1 MNDSQNP
8 KKPRHQDDDP
18 SDEGGLTALNPSP
31 PSALLPT
38 ATRDGQQFASYR
50 DSLMGESNGDT
61 MQEDEPFED
70 DDIEILEGD
79 EGFKLMDIENDYFLT
94 SFRSHEDYLI
104 VLANGPWMLFGYYLT
119 VEPWSPD
126 FSPPQ
131 PFPSKIVAWIR
142 LPGLSAMLYKRS
154 LIKEIDPVETTDMV
168 SPAPMQSL
176 ESKEA
181 TLAHGCYLRSG
192 NGVLSVCHNLLL
204 LDIMRGSL
212 WGLDSTPYRR
222 QQGKSSAGAK
232 QPRVMPVR
240 KPLTIDDFSII
251 CKVVPKASSSRT
263 TLGKSGSI
271 VLEKSRHSA
280 MVISKNSN
288 PNCPTMDVDLGLL
301 FACPNSLT
309 PGNCLILVQA
319 YQLARIWL
327 CCKLYK
333 MSQLLKGLCQL
344 QRKSL
349 TCLIDRWRAI
359 SNGFSEFLHNIAW
372 SIGNGNSIDIFNDT
386 WVPSLGL
393 LRDHTEDPS
402 LLSCG
407 VSLKDFVVENG
418 TWDCNALRD
427 LFPTS
432 AYSRLD
438 GSLWTPKQEIWPTIW
453 RMNIPQHIRL
463 FMWIAYQR
471 KLLRNVELCRRNML
485 ATPNCVGIALLQPYE
500 NFVASDLEFTVESFV
515 CVISL
520 LNRSITGDS
529 HYHGCVTASNL
540 LPIAPRLGTQ
550 AWTPLSSGWVCLTID
565 GGVSLSSVK
574 GRIRGLIRNTEGDW
588 MVGSVKS
595 IGFSNS
601 LQAELWVVFEGMKL
615 AWEFGFKRLLVQSD
629 CRQAVGLVNDASS
642 DSSVL
647 SLVRAIARLRQK

>member
-1 MNDSQNP
+1 
-8 KKPRHQDDDP
+8 
-18 SDEGGLTALNPSP
+18 
-31 PSALLPT
+31 
-38 ATRDGQQFASYR
+38 
-50 DSLMGESNGDT
+50 
-61 MQEDEPFED
+61 
-70 DDIEILEGD
+70 
-79 EGFKLMDIENDYFLT
+79 
-94 SFRSHEDYLI
+94 
-104 VLANGPWMLFGYYLT
+104 
-119 VEPWSPD
+119 
-126 FSPPQ
+126 
-131 PFPSKIVAWIR
+131 
-142 LPGLSAMLYKRS
+142 
-154 LIKEIDPVETTDMV
+154 MV

-349 TCLIDRWRAI
+349 TCLIDRWVNGIAGDSFKPPFRYLSSWSSHENFSRMEDDNWVPLPTMSETII
-359 SNGFSEFLHNIAW
+359 SFTKMA
-372 SIGNGNSIDIFNDT
+372 DT
-386 WVPSLGL
+386 WNNIVYGYIGKKKCIVMAC
-393 LRDHTEDPS
+393 LR
-402 LLSCG
+402 G
-407 VSLKDFVVENG
+407 IQK
-418 TWDCNALRD
+418 ALC
-427 LFPTS
+427 T
-432 AYSRLD
+432 
-438 GSLWTPKQEIWPTIW
+438 K
-453 RMNIPQHIRL
+453 
-463 FMWIAYQR
+463 
-471 KLLRNVELCRRNML
+471 
-485 ATPNCVGIALLQPYE
+485 
-500 NFVASDLEFTVESFV
+500 
-515 CVISL
+515 
-520 LNRSITGDS
+520 
-529 HYHGCVTASNL
+529 
-540 LPIAPRLGTQ
+540 
-550 AWTPLSSGWVCLTID
+550 SS
-565 GGVSLSSVK
+565 
-574 GRIRGLIRNTEGDW
+574 
-588 MVGSVKS
+588 
-595 IGFSNS
+595 
-601 LQAELWVVFEGMKL
+601 
-615 AWEFGFKRLLVQSD
+615 
-629 CRQAVGLVNDASS
+629 
-642 DSSVL
+642 
-647 SLVRAIARLRQK
+647 